1 MAGYWV
7 VKVRVS
13 DPEAYGEYAKFATQA
28 VAEHGGRFL
37 VRGQP
42 AVTKEGEDF
51 PRNVVIEF
59 PSHAAAVACY
69 ESATYAEALK
79 RAEGAAER
87 IFAIVNADE

>member
-13 DPEAYGEYAKFATQA
+13 DAESYGEYAKRA
-28 VAEHGGRFL
+28 VAAVADHGGRFI

-51 PRNVVIEF
+51 PRNVVVEF
-59 PSHAAAVACY
+59 PSYERALACY
-69 ESATYAEALK
+69 DSPKYQEALTF
-79 RAEGAAER
+79 ADGAAER
-87 IFAIVNADE
+87 IFAIVNAD

>member
-7 VKVRVS
+7 VKVRVTN
-13 DPEAYGEYAKFATQA
+13 PEAYGNYAKIATQA
-28 VAEHGGRFL
+28 VGEHGGRFL

-59 PSHAAAVACY
+59 PSYDDALACY
-69 ESATYAEALK
+69 DSATYAEALK
-79 RAEGAAER
+79 HAEGAAER

>member
-13 DPEAYGEYAKFATQA
+13 DPEAYGEYAKIATRA
-28 VAEHGGRFL
+28 VAEHGGHFI

-59 PSHAAAVACY
+59 PSHADALACY
-69 ESATYAEALK
+69 DSPTYKEALK
-79 RAEGAAER
+79 HAEGAAER
-87 IFAIVNADE
+87 ILSIVNAD